1 MKKKLV
7 IGSRGSALALAQ
19 VDLFKEAVSRV
30 MPDVEI
36 EVKIITTTGDKRLD
50 ISMAKET
57 GEGLKGLFTRE
68 IEALLLAGEIDV
80 AVHSLKDLPGNLPD
94 GLHVAAVL
102 ERAQTPDLLISTT
115 GCPFDQLPHGATV
128 ATSSV
133 RRKRQL
139 LWARPDLNIVE
150 IRGNVPT
157 RLQKLRDTPE
167 WSAIL
172 LAKAGIDRLGLD
184 LSGFHVE
191 SLKSFYAIGQGAIGL
206 EIRSND
212 EATAEILALLNHI
225 PTFIRVRA
233 ERELLRL
240 LNGDCHLPV
249 GVETALDED
258 RLKVSVIIFGEEGQ
272 PPLTGEIEGSSSEP
286 EQIANTL
293 FTQIYGAEK
302 K

>member
-7 IGSRGSALALAQ
+7 LGSRGSALALAQ
-19 VDLFKEAVSRV
+19 VDLFKNALRLAA
-30 MPDVEI
+30 PDVEI
-36 EVKIITTTGDKRLD
+36 EVKIITTTGDKRQD

-68 IEALLLAGEIDV
+68 IESLLLAGEIDV
-80 AVHSLKDLPGNLPD
+80 AVHSLKDLPGNLPA
-94 GLHVAAVL
+94 GVRVAAAL
-102 ERAQTPDLLISTT
+102 ERAQTPDLFISKIP
-115 GCPFDQLPHGATV
+115 GSFAELPQGATV

-139 LWARPDLNIVE
+139 LWVRPDLKIEE

-157 RLQKLRDTPE
+157 RLDKLRDSKE

-172 LAKAGIDRLGLD
+172 LAQAGIHRLGID

-191 SLKSFYAIGQGAIGL
+191 PLKTFYAIGQGAIGL
-206 EIRSND
+206 EIRSD
-212 EATAEILALLNHI
+212 DSLTAELLALVNHT
-225 PTFIRVRA
+225 PTFLRVRA

-249 GVETALDED
+249 GVETSLAGDQ
-258 RLKVSVIIFGEEGQ
+258 LKLSVIIFGEEGQ
-272 PPLTGEIEGSSSEP
+272 PPLTGELEGPASEP
-286 EQIANTL
+286 ERIANTL
-293 FTQIYGAEK
+293 FTQIYGS
-302 K
+302 

>member
-7 IGSRGSALALAQ
+7 LGSRGSALALAQ
-19 VDLFKEAVSRV
+19 VDLLKNALRLAV
-30 MPDVEI
+30 PDIEI

-80 AVHSLKDLPGNLPD
+80 AVHSLKDLPGNLPA

-115 GCPFDQLPHGATV
+115 GCTFAELPQGATV

-139 LWARPDLNIVE
+139 LWARPDLKIVE

-157 RLQKLRDTPE
+157 RLQKLRDTSE
-167 WSAIL
+167 WSAII

-191 SLKSFYAIGQGAIGL
+191 PLKSFYAIGQGAIGL

-212 EATAEILALLNHI
+212 ESSAEVLARVNHL
-225 PTFIRVRA
+225 PTFLRVRA

-249 GVETALDED
+249 GVETTLSGD
-258 RLKVSVIIFGEEGQ
+258 RLKVSAIIFGEEGQ
-272 PPLTGEIEGSSSEP
+272 PPLTGELEGAASEP
-286 EQIANTL
+286 ETIANTL
-293 FTQIYGAEK
+293 FSQIYGS
-302 K
+302 